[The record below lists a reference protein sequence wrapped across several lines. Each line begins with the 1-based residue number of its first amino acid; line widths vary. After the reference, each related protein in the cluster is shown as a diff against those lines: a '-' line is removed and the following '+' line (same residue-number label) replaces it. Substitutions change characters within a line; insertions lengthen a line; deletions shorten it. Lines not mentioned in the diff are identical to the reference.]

1 MTARVAALL
10 VGIASSVIVA
20 RALGPIG
27 KGEYTLIVL
36 IPTLLQFIGGLGLD
50 HAITYRVARQ
60 KGRAR
65 SIALTLSL
73 ATLSLG
79 VALVIVYAGVAA
91 LPPYRAYLDAAGIDP
106 LLIWLLVGLLPFTLA
121 YQSVLAAIIGLEW
134 YRAYNAASLVSP
146 IVNLVALIA
155 LVVLFAG
162 GVMGAV
168 AAAATASSIG
178 LLVAGTIFFRN
189 APGEMAIAPG
199 EVREAVSYGMRVHVA
214 NVAWFVH
221 YRADMFLVGFIAGPG
236 SLGYYATAVG
246 LAEKLYLAPSA
257 VGTVLF
263 PRVAASD
270 DRGGGAKELTPRAC
284 RHTFWLTLALGA
296 ALAAI
301 ARPLIVALFG
311 ARFLPSAS
319 PLWLLIPGVVSL
331 SVGRLLSADLNGR
344 GLPGTV
350 ARANLSMA
358 VANVALNLWWIPIWG
373 IMGAAAATS
382 LSYSAAVLLLARRY
396 TRVSNVGWMELVR
409 FDKGDLRAI
418 SRRIRSLLDRRESA
432 PSS

>member
-36 IPTLLQFIGGLGLD
+36 IPALLQFLGGLGLD
-50 HAITYRVARQ
+50 HAITYRVARER
-60 KGRAR
+60 GRAR

-79 VALVIVYAGVAA
+79 VALVIIYAGVAA
-91 LPPYRAYLDAAGIDP
+91 LPPYRAYLDSAGIDP
-106 LLIWLLVGLLPFTLA
+106 LLIWLLVGLLPFTLV

-134 YRAYNAASLVSP
+134 YRAYNVASLVSP
-146 IVNLVALIA
+146 IVNLVALLA

-162 GVMGAV
+162 GVVGAV
-168 AAAATASSIG
+168 AAAATASSVG
-178 LLVAGTIFFRN
+178 LLVAGTIFFRH
-189 APGEMAIAPG
+189 APGELAIAPG
-199 EVREAVSYGMRVHVA
+199 EVRKAVSYGVRVHVA

-221 YRADMFLVGFIAGPG
+221 YRADMFLVGFMAGLGP
-236 SLGYYATAVG
+236 LGYYATAVG

-270 DRGGGAKELTPRAC
+270 DRSAKELTPRAC

-311 ARFLPSAS
+311 ARFLPSAG

-331 SVGRLLSADLNGR
+331 AVGRLLSADLNGR

-350 ARANLSMA
+350 ARANVSMA

-382 LSYSAAVLLLARRY
+382 LSYSATVLLLARHY
-396 TRVSNVGWMELVR
+396 TRVSGVGWMELVR
-409 FDKGDLRAI
+409 FDKGDLRAL
-418 SRRIRSLLDRRESA
+418 SRRIRSLS
-432 PSS
+432 